1 MCSINLQTLMANKT
15 YPEAGMV
22 LYNIL
27 ADKIRTEDKI
37 ILDMEGVVSLPSMF
51 LNTSIGKFIETFG
64 MDLLREK
71 ISFAKIS
78 ATQANRIKEYIS
90 RLAEK

>member
-78 ATQANRIKEYIS
+78 ATQASRIKEYIS

>member
-51 LNTSIGKFIETFG
+51 LNTSIGRFIETFG